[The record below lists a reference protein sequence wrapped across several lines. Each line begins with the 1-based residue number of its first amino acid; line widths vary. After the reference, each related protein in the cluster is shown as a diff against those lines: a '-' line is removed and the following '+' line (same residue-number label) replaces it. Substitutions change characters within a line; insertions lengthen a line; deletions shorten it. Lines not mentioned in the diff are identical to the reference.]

1 MEQESVYTPLIS
13 SDWFRLIEL
22 QPGTAP
28 DTIVVRMQSFE
39 LSSAPSYDA
48 ISYVWGDQTKTIPIL
63 CDSRPFYITEN
74 LYWSLARLRDSHEP
88 RVIWTDAICINQA
101 DNPERNGQVAHMG
114 SIYRNARTV
123 FICMG
128 DDPDGGAQHVA
139 ALVNLPLSVLES
151 SHLSHA
157 DDSSDHPLRHD
168 DRWRNL
174 AVLMSRPWFSRVW
187 VVQEAGLA
195 KDARVL
201 YGRYHFSYRDL
212 LRLVYYI
219 TRANIDARSHVQVW
233 LIHFRWHNWRE
244 PEQGSDTLFDLVSHG
259 AVLKCKNPRD
269 YLYAFLGHP
278 LALSGPHGNGRPFIE
293 PDYGRSV
300 ESIYHEAS
308 LWFLKQV
315 GLRFLSSVEH
325 NDTTISEELPSWV
338 VRWDV
343 TLAANEMSAWSG
355 DKYILVDRATHAS
368 FDNSQT
374 RLSVRG
380 AILDKIEHVYR
391 IDFGASSQG
400 SGGFMF
406 PQFEEMSSMSWALL
420 PLTIRDIIGRL
431 DAWRWCPSLA
441 SASSTYTKVHAFLQT
456 LLAGRPAPPILPNPN
471 DNERLASQFRC
482 DLPAISS
489 SRCFAITEKGYY
501 CLTPWVTMP
510 GDVVAVLF
518 GTRSLFALRP
528 CVNSG
533 CRLLGEAYVH
543 GMHERTLE
551 DMFIH
556 GMIHDQVVT
565 II

>member
-1 MEQESVYTPLIS
+1 MEQATVYAPLIS
-13 SDWFRLIEL
+13 NDWFRLIEL

-28 DTIVVRMQSFE
+28 DTIIVRMLSFE
-39 LSSAPSYDA
+39 LSSAPPYDA
-48 ISYVWGDQTKTIPIL
+48 ISYVWGDQTRTIPIL
-63 CDSRPFYITEN
+63 CDARPFYITEN
-74 LYWSLARLRDSHEP
+74 LHWGLARLRDPHEP
-88 RVIWTDAICINQA
+88 RVLWTDAICINQA

-114 SIYRNARTV
+114 SIYRDAQRV

-139 ALVNLPLSVLES
+139 ALVNLPLAVLES
-151 SHLSHA
+151 PHLPH
-157 DDSSDHPLRHD
+157 DDHPLRYD
-168 DRWRNL
+168 ERWRSL
-174 AVLMSRPWFSRVW
+174 AVFMSRPWFSRVW

-201 YGRYHFSYRDL
+201 YGQYHFGYRDL
-212 LRLVYYI
+212 LRLVYHI
-219 TRANIDARSHVQVW
+219 TRTNIDARSHVQVW
-233 LIHFRWHNWRE
+233 LIHFKWHDWRE
-244 PEQGSDTLFDLVSHG
+244 PEPSSDTLFDLVSHG

-278 LALSGPHGNGRPFIE
+278 LALSTPSPHGNGPGRPFLE

-308 LWFLKQV
+308 VCFLNQV

-343 TLAANEMSAWSG
+343 TLATNEMSAWSG
-355 DKYILVDRATHAS
+355 DRGILVDRATHAS
-368 FDNSQT
+368 LDNSQT

-380 AILDKIEHVYR
+380 AILDKVEHVYR
-391 IDFGASSQG
+391 IDFESSSQG
-400 SGGFMF
+400 SGFMF

-431 DAWRWCPSLA
+431 DAWRWHPSLA
-441 SASSTYTKVHAFLQT
+441 SASGTYTKEHAFLQT
-456 LLAGRPAPPILPNPN
+456 LLAGRPAPPTLPKPN
-471 DNERLASQFRC
+471 DNERLASQFKC
-482 DLPAISS
+482 DLPAISFN
-489 SRCFAITEKGYY
+489 RCFAITEKGYY
-501 CLTPWVTMP
+501 CLTPWVTIP
-510 GDVVAVLF
+510 GDVASVLF

-528 CVNSG
+528 CAGSG
-533 CRLLGEAYVH
+533 YRLLGEAYVH
-543 GMHERTLE
+543 GMHERMLE
-551 DMFIH
+551 DMFIR
-556 GMIHDQVVT
+556 GALHDQAIT